1 MGGDVALSGSE
12 NLRKAF
18 AELGD
23 MSSSEWKK
31 TLRAAVRTPAKQVVN
46 QAVINIGKISPGKAK
61 EHLTYRNNVVSAGFA
76 SRSIR
81 MKIKIDPKKGVTTA
95 FIGVLKEA
103 FYAISFFELGLPSRG
118 IAREP
123 WLVPALNGRV
133 SSSVEEVGEALLK
146 CITSIAKRRA
156 RASANSA
163 GMLPNGR
170 KG

>member
-1 MGGDVALSGSE
+1 MALSGSE

-23 MSSSEWKK
+23 MNSSEWKK
-31 TLRAAVRTPAKQVVN
+31 TLRAAVRSPGKQVVN
-46 QAVINIGKISPGKAK
+46 QAVINIGKISPGKAQS
-61 EHLTYRNNVVSAGFA
+61 HTTYKGRIVSAGFA

-81 MKIKIDPKKGVTTA
+81 MKIRIDPKKGVATA

-118 IAREP
+118 IARDP
-123 WLVPALNGRV
+123 WLTAALNGRV
-133 SSSVEEVGEALLK
+133 SSSVEEVGAALLK

-156 RASANSA
+156 RSSPTNS
-163 GMLPNGR
+163 GV
-170 KG
+170 KT